1 MQKTIGQKEFR
12 PFHETIIAAINRCPG
27 PANRE
32 IFRLFVLI
40 KETRIPKGHDEIIA
54 AIDEFFAF
62 AGSSKWAR
70 DIRLVKE
77 SILEQ
82 KLASEQKLTEEAS
95 AS

>member
-1 MQKTIGQKEFR
+1 LQKTIGQKEFR

-54 AIDEFFAF
+54 AWQKKE
-62 AGSSKWAR
+62 GRVGWNLE
-70 DIRLVKE
+70 RLVADL
-77 SILEQ
+77 LEQ
-82 KLASEQKLTEEAS
+82 KKEAEEKA
-95 AS
+95 ARRPGL